1 MNNQQYIGLD
11 VHKKTI
17 WYCAKD
23 AEGKIVREGRF
34 AATMQG
40 IKEWCQSWK
49 VPWVG
54 LMEATMFAHWIY
66 DQMQPYAAEMRMGH
80 PAAMKE
86 TLQVK
91 HKSDRNDAR
100 RFAEMCR
107 NNSVRT
113 LYVMPAPLRALRR
126 QLRVRNLLKRQVV
139 QLKNRM
145 ASILME
151 TGVEFAAGRLHTK
164 RAYQALLDSPN
175 TPPTI
180 KPLLRML
187 CQLMRNLAEAQKA
200 IFRDLE
206 NSPELKQ
213 RLKLLQ
219 TIPCV
224 GRIMALT
231 WALEV
236 GCISRFSSHSQAVSY
251 CGLVSAQNE
260 SAGKDKGGPLS
271 KVRNKDLQ
279 HMLIEV
285 GHLAPRI
292 PGKLCDTYRKV
303 QPERGSSA
311 AAVAVARKLVS
322 YLMAVDR
329 SGQPFQPPDPAL
341 PPTRGIVGADCSEP
355 VGVVAG
361 VAMPTQPAA

>member
-1 MNNQQYIGLD
+1 MNSPHYIGLD

-17 WYCAKD
+17 WYCTKN
-23 AEGKIVREGRF
+23 AEGEIVREGRF
-34 AATMQG
+34 AATIEG
-40 IKEWCQSWK
+40 IEEWCRSQK
-49 VPWVG
+49 TEWVA
-54 LMEATMFAHWIY
+54 LMEATMFSHWIF
-66 DQMQPYAAEMRMGH
+66 DTMKPYAVEVRIGH

-86 TLQVK
+86 ALRVK
-91 HKSDRNDAR
+91 HKNDRNDAR

-113 LYVMPAPLRALRR
+113 LYVMPREMRALRR

-151 TGVEFAAGRLHTK
+151 TGVEFPASRLHTK
-164 RAYQALLDSPN
+164 RAYQALLDNPA
-175 TPPTI
+175 TPPTV
-180 KPLLRML
+180 KTLVRML
-187 CQLMRNLAEAQKA
+187 RRLIQNLAEAQKA

-206 NSPELKQ
+206 KAPELKQ
-213 RLKLLQ
+213 RLELLQ

-236 GCISRFSSHSQAVSY
+236 GDVSRFRSHSQAVSY

-279 HMLIEV
+279 HMVIEV
-285 GHLAPRI
+285 SHLAPRVYW
-292 PGKLCDTYRKV
+292 KLGEIYRKV
-303 QPERGSSA
+303 HLEQGSGGA
-311 AAVAVARKLVS
+311 AAIAVARKLVS
-322 YLMAVDR
+322 YLLSVDR
-329 SGQPFQPPDPAL
+329 SGKPFLRAPEPESLADPNSSPSVLA
-341 PPTRGIVGADCSEP
+341 GA
-355 VGVVAG
+355 
-361 VAMPTQPAA
+361 AMPASPAA